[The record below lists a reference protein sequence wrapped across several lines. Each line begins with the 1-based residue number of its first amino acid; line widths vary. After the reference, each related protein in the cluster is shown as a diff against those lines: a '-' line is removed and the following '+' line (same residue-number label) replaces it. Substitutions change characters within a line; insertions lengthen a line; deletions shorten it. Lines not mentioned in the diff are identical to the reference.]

1 MVRGPGP
8 SERLGIVVDGG
19 DVVAD
24 CLFELAGR
32 AVHSAAGLLLGQLGK
47 KPLDLVD
54 PRRRGW
60 REGNMPARTSGQPSA
75 NGWGL
80 WVEQLSITNWTS
92 RSRGTLVSISRRN
105 LRNSR
110 PRWRVLCWAGTM
122 VSESTL
128 AAAPG
133 RRFSSPSITKSPRK
147 WSLHSVYSSHVF
159 WIVVGTKSVSN
170 HPRGDN
176 AIDAYQFTG
185 QCTSGFHSDSAS
197 NVWWPSR
204 PPALCRLSLSCLR
217 PVKSAT
223 IWGTPDVLWM
233 ASSFNC
239 GHKRHVVRARE
250 GRLPV

>member
-133 RRFSSPSITKSPRK
+133 RRFSSPSITKSLDRSRHEISEQSPARRQRDRC
-147 WSLHSVYSSHVF
+147 LPVH
-159 WIVVGTKSVSN
+159 GTM
-170 HPRGDN
+170 HIRFP
-176 AIDAYQFTG
+176 
-185 QCTSGFHSDSAS
+185 
-197 NVWWPSR
+197 
-204 PPALCRLSLSCLR
+204 LRLSIQCMVAITSPCPMPAITQLPAARQVGHYLGYTGRALDGLVVQLR
-217 PVKSAT
+217 A
-223 IWGTPDVLWM
+223 
-233 ASSFNC
+233 
-239 GHKRHVVRARE
+239 
-250 GRLPV
+250 